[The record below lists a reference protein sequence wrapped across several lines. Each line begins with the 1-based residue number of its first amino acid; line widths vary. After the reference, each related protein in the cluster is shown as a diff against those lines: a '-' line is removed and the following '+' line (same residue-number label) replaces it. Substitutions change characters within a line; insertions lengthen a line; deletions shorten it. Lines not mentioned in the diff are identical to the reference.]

1 MQEGKGQSF
10 CKYSFQILNL
20 LNEQDKLDKPC
31 SNLNKQSTTFTL
43 ENRNNK
49 NPNTQPSN
57 LLLKKLKEESEFKI
71 VKVFSRIA
79 MLQRAIEK

>member
-31 SNLNKQSTTFTL
+31 SNLNEQSTTFTL

-49 NPNTQPSN
+49 NTNTQPSN